1 MTQPVVVT
9 EPACWGM
16 TGVPLLP
23 PSWAKGLKDHYFE
36 VHRRK
41 TTLSSLSVLCS
52 NSWNLD
58 WVNKKTPVQFALEQ
72 VESILTTRG
81 IEDLLEL
88 PAVPSF
94 ISEIGNLESIP
105 FLTSTWESL
114 EGNRID
120 MDSFVRVLIA
130 GSFADLLQ
138 LTSSLESVLDIAITT
153 AQWINERG
161 HVLLPAKPHGIRE
174 SFELAQIRHML
185 QSGFPLPTSE
195 TEARWTPALANRIG
209 LNIDGEVRTLEYV
222 GRELELTRE
231 RVRQVEQKY
240 SPTHLLIRRWPR
252 TPLLEDLYKVLI
264 ENDGS
269 VLENIDSQLRT
280 ISDDFG
286 TSPTRA
292 VLNMLRA
299 SGFEVQAHVSNGV
312 LDFGDLEL
320 ARSLPTPG
328 AIRTIANKLAGSIGF
343 LREPDLIQELHELHP
358 EHSEEILGHAAR
370 KALPIV
376 NLPFE
381 YVFTRSIVDS
391 TVVGIARR
399 MLACSSPLS
408 VEVIHEGIARRSR
421 GRNLDSPPSCEVLEA
436 FYSRL
441 PDFEVIDGLVST
453 SSPTPPNSGSI
464 IEWMISQIRESGL
477 GAISRTVLLEAA
489 RTSGLNQTSV
499 AIYYQFEER
508 LVRLPQ
514 SCIGVVGE
522 IPDPALIDIAAEQG
536 RLIAISTKISYKEQG
551 AIIVLDVLVG
561 NSFIDSGTLG
571 AKTSIRNRFGNTVL
585 PIYFDDV
592 QRGHVGVSG
601 NLLYGFSSMFIA
613 SNTRVGDVIRITI
626 DFSNDRVVVTDPFDE
641 AAE

>member
-1 MTQPVVVT
+1 MTQPVVVI

-41 TTLSSLSVLCS
+41 TTLSSLSILCS
-52 NSWNLD
+52 SSWNLD
-58 WVNKKTPVQFALEQ
+58 WINKKTPIQFAVEQLEP
-72 VESILTTRG
+72 LLATRG

-94 ISEIGNLESIP
+94 ISEIDNLKSIP

-120 MDSFVRVLIA
+120 MDSFARVLIA
-130 GSFADLLQ
+130 GSFADLFQ
-138 LTSSLESVLDIAITT
+138 LTNSMKSVLDIAITT
-153 AQWINERG
+153 AQWIDERG
-161 HVLLPAKPHGIRE
+161 RVLLAAEAHGIHE
-174 SFELAQIRHML
+174 CFELTQIRHML

-195 TEARWTPALANRIG
+195 IEARWIPALSSRIG
-209 LNIDGEVRTLEYV
+209 LNVDGEVRTLEYV
-222 GRELELTRE
+222 GRELGLTRE
-231 RVRQVEQKY
+231 RIRQVEQKY

-252 TPLLEDLYKVLI
+252 TPILEDLEQVLSK
-264 ENDGS
+264 NDGS
-269 VLENIDSQLRT
+269 DIENINSQLRT
-280 ISDDFG
+280 ISDTFG

-292 VLNMLRA
+292 VLNLLRV
-299 SGFEVQAHVSNGV
+299 SGFDAQAHISNGV
-312 LDFGDLEL
+312 LSFGDLEV
-320 ARSLPTPG
+320 ARSLPSPG
-328 AIRTIANKLAGSIGF
+328 AIRNIANKLAGSLGF
-343 LREPDLIQELHELHP
+343 LREPDLVRELHELYP
-358 EHSEEILGHAAR
+358 EHSEPTLRYAMR
-370 KALPIV
+370 NALPIV
-376 NLPFE
+376 DLPFE
-381 YVFTRSIVDS
+381 YVFTRSITDS

-408 VEVIHEGIARRSR
+408 IEVIHEGIARRSR

-441 PDFEVIDGLVST
+441 PDFEVIKGLVST
-453 SSPTPPNSGSI
+453 SNPTPPNSGSI
-464 IEWMISQIRESGL
+464 VEWMISQIRESGL

-536 RLIAISTKISYKEQG
+536 RLIAISTRISYKEQG

-561 NSFIDSGTLG
+561 NSFIDSGTLS
-571 AKTSIRNRFGNTVL
+571 AKTSIRKRFGNTVL

-626 DFSNDRVVVTDPFDE
+626 DFTKDRVVVTDPFDE